1 MRQKAKFKYK
11 DHIRLERASQ
21 EESNG
26 TKKHHNMTESSSAR
40 KVKE

>member
-11 DHIRLERASQ
+11 DHIRLEMASQ

-26 TKKHHNMTESSSAR
+26 TKNTII
-40 KVKE
+40 